1 MMIWQKRAQDKSC
14 DLQYMQIILNL
25 KYNFAYHLRYLPLW
39 KIMGG
44 SVTLY
49 WHFKDKSLP
58 SVCNVKKL
66 IVESESANQV
76 FCIRIVFFHR
86 FLHIKFNVQS
96 MKYFKLQNPIYV
108 DLVFE
113 NTLLVKLVSEY
124 LHYLSCRSC
133 TSPSTKWD
141 MCLAQQAKNAT
152 RFLKN
157 TNLTDIFLLPKF
169 LVLYLYIQSPSCVQ
183 LRTKSQN
190 YQAIFCLSEIHVP
203 NVNG

>member
-1 MMIWQKRAQDKSC
+1 MAVLALFIISSRDFVLLYDKIDFSFCIRFLDRKNKRNQKGLRNKRILTTVCCFVFCVRRRNNGLMMIWQKRAQDKSC

-66 IVESESANQV
+66 IVEFESANQV

-86 FLHIKFNVQS
+86 FLHIECNVQ
-96 MKYFKLQNPIYV
+96 MVKYFKLQNHY
-108 DLVFE
+108 E
-113 NTLLVKLVSEY
+113 NSFY
-124 LHYLSCRSC
+124 
-133 TSPSTKWD
+133 
-141 MCLAQQAKNAT
+141 
-152 RFLKN
+152 
-157 TNLTDIFLLPKF
+157 
-169 LVLYLYIQSPSCVQ
+169 YI
-183 LRTKSQN
+183 
-190 YQAIFCLSEIHVP
+190 
-203 NVNG
+203 